1 MDESPVI
8 DAFDSVSEQPPDW
21 AQSGSLENYALT
33 LGKAPKQAHDFEE
46 GEDEGGV
53 QGYRVVAAAKTT
65 RVEIKE

>member
-1 MDESPVI
+1 LQISDT
-8 DAFDSVSEQPPDW
+8 DALSSISEPPPDW

-33 LGKAPKQAHDFEE
+33 LGKASKQAHDFEDN
-46 GEDEGGV
+46 EDEGGI